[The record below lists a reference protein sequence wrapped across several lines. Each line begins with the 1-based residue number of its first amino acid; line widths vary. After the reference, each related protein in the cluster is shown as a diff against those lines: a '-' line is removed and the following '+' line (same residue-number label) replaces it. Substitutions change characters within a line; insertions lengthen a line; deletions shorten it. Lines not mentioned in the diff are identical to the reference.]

1 MGRRLR
7 LWWDLEVRVDWWR
20 NDTTIHTVAGTL
32 VGTVAGMLVAG
43 MVVEMVAGTLVVGM
57 VAGTV
62 VGTPL
67 GTFCRRGDHPHRM
80 VAAVRFFLLF

>member
-20 NDTTIHTVAGTL
+20 NDTTIP
-32 VGTVAGMLVAG
+32 TVAGMLVG
-43 MVVEMVAGTLVVGM
+43 MVVEMVAGTLVVGT